1 MENEKI
7 WEILLDAI
15 EQKRVVPIIGDEFFY
30 AKVGEGLTNYKQH
43 ILNTLISK
51 FNPPKELT
59 PDFNM
64 IADLIKVNNQMQSLM
79 GSFSNTTSIYY
90 EIGNI

>member
-30 AKVGEGLTNYKQH
+30 VNVNGNSVSYKQH
-43 ILNTLISK
+43 LLDTLVVC
-51 FNPPKELT
+51 
-59 PDFNM
+59 
-64 IADLIKVNNQMQSLM
+64 KV
-79 GSFSNTTSIYY
+79 
-90 EIGNI
+90 